1 MNQIKAW
8 QPIETAP
15 LDSSEPHYFLV
26 FTNHENTL
34 MACGMEGE
42 LTYLTFMDGISF
54 DTNCYGKPTHWM
66 PLPKPP
72 VEYRDEL

>member
-1 MNQIKAW
+1 MSEW
-8 QPIETAP
+8 QSIETVP
-15 LDSSEPHYFLV
+15 LDNCMPHYFLV
-26 FTNHENTL
+26 YTSHENTL

-42 LTYLTFMDGISF
+42 LTYLTFMDGLSF

-72 VEYRDEL
+72 VEGES